1 MFENHKSDI
10 NSDPGIAG
18 RNILIGG
25 CLVKKTICFM
35 LAVFVVS
42 SLSISSV
49 FAADTSKKVLIGIS
63 KIVSHPALDAVEK
76 GIQDELAASKINAEY
91 DLQNANGDI
100 GTAASIANKFQSEK
114 VTLAVGIATPTAQS
128 LVNTLK
134 ETPVVYAAVTDPVKA
149 GLVKSL
155 KKGEKWVTGVSD
167 MTPVKQQIEL
177 LLKMKKIK
185 RLGHI
190 YTSSEENAV
199 VLAGIVKQACKEL
212 GIEYVETT
220 VSKSSEVKQAT
231 QAIIRRVDAL
241 YISTDNTV
249 VSAMSAVADV
259 AMKNKVP
266 IISADPSSAENYPVL
281 AAWGFDY
288 YKMGRVTGRLV
299 AEILKGKKPE
309 QIPARF
315 MTKTSDIDL
324 LVNLDVAK
332 KLGLTIPKDI
342 VKTANKIVEN
352 GKLTKK

>member
-1 MFENHKSDI
+1 M
-10 NSDPGIAG
+10 
-18 RNILIGG
+18 
-25 CLVKKTICFM
+25 KK
-35 LAVFVVS
+35 
-42 SLSISSV
+42 SLSLAGIFLLVSV
-49 FAADTSKKVLIGIS
+49 ALLSTAFAAEAPKKVLIGVS
-63 KIVSHPALDAVEK
+63 KIVSHPALDAVVK
-76 GIQDELAASKINAEY
+76 GLQDELAAERINAEY

-100 GTAASIANKFQSEK
+100 NAASSIANKFQSEK
-114 VTLAVGIATPTAQS
+114 VTLAVGVATPTSQS

-134 ETPVVYAAVTDPVKA
+134 GIPVVFTAVTDPVKA
-149 GLVKSL
+149 GLVASL
-155 KKGEKWVTGVSD
+155 KKGDRNVTGVSD

-177 LLKMKKIK
+177 LLRIKKIK

-220 VSKSSEVKQAT
+220 VSKSAEVKQAV

-259 AMKNKVP
+259 AMKAKVP
-266 IISADPSSAENYPVL
+266 IMSADPSSAENYPVL

-288 YKMGRVTGRLV
+288 YKMGRVTGKLV

-309 QIPARF
+309 QIPTRF

-324 LVNLDVAK
+324 LINLDVAR
-332 KLGLTIPKDI
+332 KLGLTFPRDI
-342 VKTANKIVEN
+342 VKSANKIVQN

>member
-1 MFENHKSDI
+1 MRKRMS
-10 NSDPGIAG
+10 S
-18 RNILIGG
+18 
-25 CLVKKTICFM
+25 LVVF
-35 LAVFVVS
+35 LAVPV
-42 SLSISSV
+42 LLLSSV
-49 FAADTSKKVLIGIS
+49 FAAGSPTKPLIGIS
-63 KIVSHPALDAVEK
+63 KIVSHPALDAVVK

-100 GTAASIANKFQSEK
+100 NTAASIANKFQSEK
-114 VTLAVGIATPTAQS
+114 VTLAVGVATPTAQS

-134 ETPVVYAAVTDPVKA
+134 GIPVVFSAVTDPVKA
-149 GLVKSL
+149 GLVTSL
-155 KKGEKWVTGVSD
+155 KKGEKSVTGVSD

-177 LLKMKKIK
+177 LLKIKKVK
-185 RLGHI
+185 RLGHV
-190 YTSSEENAV
+190 YTGSEENAV

-220 VSKSSEVKQAT
+220 VSKSAEVKQAV
-231 QAIIRRVDAL
+231 QAIIGRVDAL

-266 IISADPSSAENYPVL
+266 IMSADPSSAETYAVL

-288 YKMGRVTGRLV
+288 YKMGRATGSLIV
-299 AEILKGKKPE
+299 EILKGKKPE
-309 QIPARF
+309 QMPTRF

-342 VKTANKIVEN
+342 VKSANKIVEN
-352 GKLTKK
+352 GKLVKR

>member
-1 MFENHKSDI
+1 MKKS
-10 NSDPGIAG
+10 
-18 RNILIGG
+18 L
-25 CLVKKTICFM
+25 CLAMAFLLVS
-35 LAVFVVS
+35 LVVS
-42 SLSISSV
+42 STAFSEEPP
-49 FAADTSKKVLIGIS
+49 KKVLIGVS
-63 KIVSHPALDAVEK
+63 KIVSHPALDAVVK
-76 GIQDELAASKINAEY
+76 GMQDELAAARVNVEY

-100 GTAASIANKFQSEK
+100 NAAASIATKFQSEK
-114 VTLAVGIATPTAQS
+114 VTLAVGVATPTSQS

-134 ETPVVYAAVTDPVKA
+134 GIPIVFTAVTDPVKA
-149 GLVKSL
+149 GLVGSL
-155 KKGEKWVTGVSD
+155 NKGDKNVTGVSD

-177 LLKMKKIK
+177 LLKIKKVK

-212 GIEYVETT
+212 NIEFVETT
-220 VSKSSEVKQAT
+220 VSKSSEVKQAV

-249 VSAMSAVADV
+249 VSAMSAVSDV
-259 AMKNKVP
+259 AMKAKVP
-266 IISADPSSAENYPVL
+266 IMSADPSSAENYPVL

-288 YKMGRVTGRLV
+288 YKMGRVTGKLV
-299 AEILKGKKPE
+299 VDILNGKKPE
-309 QIPARF
+309 QIPTQF

-324 LVNLDVAK
+324 LINLDVAK

-342 VKTANKIVEN
+342 LKSANKVVEN

>member
-1 MFENHKSDI
+1 M
-10 NSDPGIAG
+10 
-18 RNILIGG
+18 
-25 CLVKKTICFM
+25 
-35 LAVFVVS
+35 VS
-42 SLSISSV
+42 LLMVSV
-49 FAADTSKKVLIGIS
+49 ACGAAAPAKPLIGIS
-63 KIVSHPALDAVEK
+63 KIVAHPALDAVEK
-76 GIQDELAASKINAEY
+76 GIQDELAAARIDATY

-134 ETPVVYAAVTDPVKA
+134 GTPIVFSAVTDPVKA

-155 KKGEKWVTGVSD
+155 TKGEKNVTGVSD

-177 LLKMKKIK
+177 LLKIKKVK

-220 VSKSSEVKQAT
+220 VSKSAEVKQAV
-231 QAIIRRVDAL
+231 QAIIGRVDAL

-249 VSAMSAVADV
+249 VSAISAIAEV
-259 AMKNKVP
+259 AMKKKVP
-266 IISADPSSAENYPVL
+266 IMSADPSSAETHPVL

-288 YKMGRVTGRLV
+288 YKMGRVTGKLV
-299 AEILKGKKPE
+299 VEVLKGKKPE
-309 QIPARF
+309 QLPTRF

-342 VKTANKIVEN
+342 VRNANKVVEN